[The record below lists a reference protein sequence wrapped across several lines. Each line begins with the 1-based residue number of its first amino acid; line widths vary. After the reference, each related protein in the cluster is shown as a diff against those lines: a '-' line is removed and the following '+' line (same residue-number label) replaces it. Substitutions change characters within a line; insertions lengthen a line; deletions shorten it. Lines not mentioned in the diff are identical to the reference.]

1 MIIMQMH
8 CPFTFDFLTTC
19 TVGYSQRCQTF
30 FFGDFDLVPNNTGW
44 ILKPDRY
51 TIPSQLGVVGIEYR
65 SIYLA
70 NGTTVLQLR
79 RLKLSAWQKAKCE
92 AITIQIGSH
101 SYMAG
106 MEYRGD
112 SMSRDG
118 FLSHQLGPLVG
129 SSRPTSGCLESA
141 HPLDPIICCPPLI

>member
-8 CPFTFDFLTTC
+8 CPFTFDFLTTN
-19 TVGYSQRCQTF
+19 SQRSQT
-30 FFGDFDLVPNNTGW
+30 FFGDFDLVLNNTGW

-118 FLSHQLGPLVG
+118 FLSHQLGLLVG
-129 SSRPTSGCLESA
+129 LGRPTLVGALKV
-141 HPLDPIICCPPLI
+141 PILLTPSYAALP